1 MPINEVFA
9 HWGGANTEVVAVF
22 NQDIQIDRNTEP
34 SEPRGGLHIHA
45 VGWPGTPLYLPNSTA
60 SAPVWDTIPGT
71 SPSLQVR
78 QDGNNPVDTI
88 RVRQATN
95 TFTSVTPVHANIILG
110 SVPAGTRISSSGDEI
125 RLRGFLQATGVVA
138 ASAVLA
144 NIATTTHRPLVAK
157 SLGVRYTAGS
167 SRFQIMTNGDLTLGS
182 ALALND
188 QVWLDSTTYDLL
200 A

>member
-1 MPINEVFA
+1 MPLNEQFI
-9 HWGGANTEVVAVF
+9 HWGGSMTEVVSVF
-22 NQDIQIDRNTEP
+22 NQDVQIDLNTEP
-34 SEPRGGLHIHA
+34 SEPLGGLHIHA

-60 SAPVWDTIPGT
+60 SVPVWDTVPGT
-71 SPSLQVR
+71 SPVLQVR
-78 QDGNNPVDTI
+78 QDGNNPVDMI

-95 TFTSVTPVHANIILG
+95 TFTSVTPVHANITLG
-110 SVPAGTRISSSGDEI
+110 SVPAGTRVLASGDEV
-125 RLRGFLQATGVVA
+125 RVRGFLQATGVIA
-138 ASAVLA
+138 AGQVLA
-144 NIATTTHRPLVAK
+144 RVAHPPLVNK

-167 SRFQIMTNGDLTLGS
+167 SRLQILTNGDVTLGS